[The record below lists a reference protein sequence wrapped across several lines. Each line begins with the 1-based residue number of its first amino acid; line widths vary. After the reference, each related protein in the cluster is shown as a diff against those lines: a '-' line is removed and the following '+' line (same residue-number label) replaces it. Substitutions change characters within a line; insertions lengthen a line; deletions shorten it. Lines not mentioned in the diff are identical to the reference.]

1 MAFLG
6 LSDRKIFALDTDY
19 PFTAQGVK
27 FISRVYNNSPMANQI
42 AMLPEGI
49 FTAMNLQ
56 AITDLIGNASVLT
69 RNELVN
75 ELEQINAGW
84 STALILLDE
93 ESN

>member
-1 MAFLG
+1 MTNATY
-6 LSDRKIFALDTDY
+6 TDY

-42 AMLPEGI
+42 AKLPAGVFDE
-49 FTAMNLQ
+49 MNLQ
-56 AITDLIGNASVLT
+56 AITDLLGNASVLT
-69 RNELVN
+69 RNQLAD
-75 ELEQINAGW
+75 ELEKINEGW

>member
-1 MAFLG
+1 MTNATY
-6 LSDRKIFALDTDY
+6 TDY

-42 AMLPEGI
+42 AMLPAGVFDE
-49 FTAMNLQ
+49 MNLQ
-56 AITDLIGNASVLT
+56 AITDLLGNASVLT

-75 ELEQINAGW
+75 ELEKINEGW

>member
-1 MAFLG
+1 MTNATY
-6 LSDRKIFALDTDY
+6 TDY
-19 PFTAQGVK
+19 PFTAQGIK

-42 AMLPEGI
+42 AMLPAGV
-49 FTAMNLQ
+49 FDTMNLQ
-56 AITDLIGNASVLT
+56 AITDLLGNASVLT

-75 ELEQINAGW
+75 ELEKINEGW

>member
-1 MAFLG
+1 MTNATY
-6 LSDRKIFALDTDY
+6 TDY

-42 AMLPEGI
+42 AMLPEDV
-49 FTAMNLQ
+49 FTQLNLQ

-69 RNELVN
+69 RNELEK
-75 ELEQINAGW
+75 ELEEINAGW